1 MNGEYYADEHYVDE
15 HDRGNA
21 DQHYC
26 ECDEYDQTQMTTFRK
41 ILKAKPPHIPKVTAW
56 QIGKNNMMRHMK
68 ILKSKSIINQKH

>member
-1 MNGEYYADEHYVDE
+1 
-15 HDRGNA
+15 
-21 DQHYC
+21 
-26 ECDEYDQTQMTTFRK
+26 MTTFRK